1 MANNFGLAMSGRVL
15 IGIGVGIGLSI
26 DALYISEIAP
36 PTHRGHLVSL
46 TEVAIN
52 FGILLG
58 FVADYAFLGVGP
70 GLDWRLML
78 GLGMVMPSILILLS
92 LTIMPESPRW
102 LLMQGRREEAMVV
115 LRKTYVEGS
124 DIEGVA
130 AQIEYHIQA
139 DLAAD
144 AHSSWHAIF
153 RPTRPVQMMLMAG
166 IGLAACQQLTGCE
179 SLIYYSPIF
188 LGKAG
193 FVTKNAAFGMTIL
206 VGASKTVFC
215 IVAALYVDQAGR
227 RPLLF
232 MSTAGL
238 FVFLVVM
245 AVACRF
251 ESLGWLMVVGMCAY
265 VAFFSLGVGPLTWVG
280 TTEVFS
286 TRIRAKAMSLAT
298 STNRLIGGVV
308 ASTTLPLVEVRFVGR
323 GGGRMIFFCVCALA
337 HILLSAGISIST
349 VSPLTGPPTLL
360 SPTSSS
366 KHSLTHSFI
375 HSPTLS
381 QALTPTGYFLFYACI
396 TLCTAA
402 YLYAFFPETKNKT
415 LEEVEEYFESQS
427 AKEEEAK
434 RRRKEGNGAR
444 GGGTARGDTE
454 EEVGQ
459 EVEAGEVE
467 GRVVEVR

>member
-1 MANNFGLAMSGRVL
+1 MANNFALAMSGRVL
-15 IGIGVGIGLSI
+15 IGIGVGLGLSI

-36 PTHRGHLVSL
+36 PTHRGHLVSFS
-46 TEVAIN
+46 EIAIN
-52 FGILLG
+52 LGILLG
-58 FVADYAFLGVGP
+58 FVSNYAFLGVGP

-92 LTIMPESPRW
+92 LTVMPESPRW

-124 DIEGVA
+124 DVEGVA

-139 DLAAD
+139 DFAAD
-144 AHSSWHAIF
+144 AHSSWHVIF
-153 RPTRPVQMMLMAG
+153 RPSRPVQMMLRAG

-188 LGKAG
+188 LEKAG
-193 FVTKNAAFGMTIL
+193 FVSKNAAFGMTIL
-206 VGASKTVFC
+206 VGASKTIFC

-308 ASTTLPLVEVRFVGR
+308 ASSTLPLTEVRTF
-323 GGGRMIFFCVCALA
+323 
-337 HILLSAGISIST
+337 
-349 VSPLTGPPTLL
+349 
-360 SPTSSS
+360 
-366 KHSLTHSFI
+366 
-375 HSPTLS
+375 
-381 QALTPTGYFLFYACI
+381 
-396 TLCTAA
+396 
-402 YLYAFFPETKNKT
+402 
-415 LEEVEEYFESQS
+415 
-427 AKEEEAK
+427 
-434 RRRKEGNGAR
+434 
-444 GGGTARGDTE
+444 
-454 EEVGQ
+454 
-459 EVEAGEVE
+459 
-467 GRVVEVR
+467 